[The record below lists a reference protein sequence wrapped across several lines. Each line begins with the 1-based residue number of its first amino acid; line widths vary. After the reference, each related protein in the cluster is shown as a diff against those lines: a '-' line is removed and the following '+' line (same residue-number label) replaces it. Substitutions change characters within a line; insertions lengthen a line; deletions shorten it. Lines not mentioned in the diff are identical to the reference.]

1 MTQTLSV
8 IDPEVLSID
17 ERAALEANIDN
28 LIAAHKNNRQEIN
41 RLVFESVAAMSMGD
55 RYEQELENK
64 KGLKRFIGSI
74 TGSNKKLQDKINRS
88 RSAAQYA
95 SQQTLQ
101 KLAEQNL
108 MSFELITAVN
118 NKLNAS
124 VVAIEKEI
132 NQIYA
137 AMLTFFK
144 QSRSDIIQLA
154 NRVDK
159 LERNVNLLNWV
170 NSIEYQMFNGTE
182 YADLDDVSK
191 VVCLVRDFCDITN
204 GEWTT
209 SDLLLLKTAM
219 ATIGLPPRANIC
231 YKDFI
236 KEIAN
241 SDQLKEKLFGK
252 LSLDGVEE
260 YPEYVVIS
268 AGIEKNRLLE
278 TSEKYLVDNS
288 LTVLRNHGCTVS
300 EEELKQ
306 EMLCLYTKDKAQ
318 FDLSNYVNTYDF
330 ILEMLYNLEQVKR
343 IQHTKFDNKMQEAEV
358 LFSYYKTEPLIPLLH
373 ELIDY
378 GYAKAKYV
386 LALLYKTG
394 CANLK
399 RDDDM
404 FKKLM
409 SESAEEG
416 YLPEKKKKIFELN
429 NYNSKKIKSEI
440 IEMPAS
446 ILEMINEGDM
456 FAAEVYAYY
465 CYINHDYVTSA
476 EIYKKAPLALGYY
489 KIGSMYFCDLVGF
502 EENLKKA
509 FEYYKLSADMGY
521 NEAENE
527 IGLFYGSGWGC
538 EKNLKKAFEYYQ
550 RAYLHGYNSLNSIVI
565 CYKYGNGVEKNLQK
579 SFEYC
584 KLNADMGDS
593 LAEYRLGKCYENG
606 EGCEKNPQK
615 AFEYYKRSYEHGWD
629 DAFFKY
635 GWCLSHNF
643 GTENDYDLAYKVFME
658 GSEKGYNTCTANVGW
673 CYQNGR
679 GVAKNMDK
687 AKEYYKKAADMGN
700 DWAKEQLNK
709 YF

>member
-17 ERAALEANIDN
+17 ERTALEANIDN

-124 VVAIEKEI
+124 VVAIESEINQVYASILTVKKEI
-132 NQIYA
+132 NQVYA
-137 AMLTFFK
+137 AMMTFFK
-144 QSRSDIIQLA
+144 QTRSDIIQLA

-170 NSIEYQMFNGTE
+170 NSIEYQMFNGME

-236 KEIAN
+236 EEIAN

-268 AGIEKNRLLE
+268 AGIEKDRLLG

-318 FDLSNYVNTYDF
+318 FDLSNHVNTYDF

-343 IQHTKFDNKMQEAEV
+343 IQYTKTLDRKMQEAEV

-378 GYAKAKYV
+378 GYAKAKYI
-386 LALLYKTG
+386 LALLYETG
-394 CANLK
+394 CADLK

-404 FKKLM
+404 FKKLI
-409 SESAEEG
+409 SESAAEG
-416 YLPEKKKKIFELN
+416 YLPAILRKNIPLFVSCFNNDNELAQNINLIKEMAYNGEIFAVEEYARALTHFWFVDGIDIP
-429 NYNSKKIKSEI
+429 YDPTTA
-440 IEMPAS
+440 IEM
-446 ILEMINEGDM
+446 
-456 FAAEVYAYY
+456 F
-465 CYINHDYVTSA
+465 
-476 EIYKKAPLALGYY
+476 KKAPAVLGNYGIARRYALGEGVE
-489 KIGSMYFCDLVGF
+489 KDLQ
-502 EENLKKA
+502 KA
-509 FEYYKLSADMGY
+509 FGYYKLSADMGY
-521 NEAENE
+521 
-527 IGLFYGSGWGC
+527 S
-538 EKNLKKAFEYYQ
+538 
-550 RAYLHGYNSLNSIVI
+550 S
-565 CYKYGNGVEKNLQK
+565 
-579 SFEYC
+579 
-584 KLNADMGDS
+584 
-593 LAEYRLGKCYENG
+593 AEYEVGLAYECG
-606 EGCEKNPQK
+606 YGCEKNPEK
-615 AFEYYKRSYEHGWD
+615 AFEYYKKAYEHGWY
-629 DAFFKY
+629 DAINKY
-635 GWCLSHNF
+635 GWCLTNNF

-658 GSEKGYNTCTANVGW
+658 GHEKGIAICTANVGW
-673 CYQNGR
+673 CYHWGR
-679 GVAKNMDK
+679 RVAKNMDK

>member
-17 ERAALEANIDN
+17 ERTALEANIDN

-124 VVAIEKEI
+124 VVAIESEINQVYASILTVKKEI
-132 NQIYA
+132 NQVYA
-137 AMLTFFK
+137 AMMTFFK
-144 QSRSDIIQLA
+144 QTRSDIIQLA

-236 KEIAN
+236 EEIAN

-268 AGIEKNRLLE
+268 AGIEKDRLLG

-318 FDLSNYVNTYDF
+318 FDLSNHVNTYDF

-343 IQHTKFDNKMQEAEV
+343 IQYTKTLDRKMQEAEV

-378 GYAKAKYV
+378 GYAKAKYI
-386 LALLYKTG
+386 LALLYETG
-394 CANLK
+394 CADLK

-404 FKKLM
+404 FKKLI
-409 SESAEEG
+409 SESAAEG
-416 YLPEKKKKIFELN
+416 YLPALFRQIVPMFLN
-429 NYNSKKIKSEI
+429 INKERKSEFF
-440 IEMPAS
+440 ENLDSLFKMA
-446 ILEMINEGDM
+446 NEGDM
-456 FAAEVYAYY
+456 FAADEYAR
-465 CYINHDYVTSA
+465 CAINFSWFGYGENDFTTA
-476 EIYKKAPLALGYY
+476 IKMFKKAPAVLGNYSIAKRY
-489 KIGSMYFCDLVGF
+489 DLGQGV
-502 EENLKKA
+502 EKNLQKA
-509 FEYYKLSADMGY
+509 FEYYKLSADMWY
-521 NEAENE
+521 SSAEYKV
-527 IGLFYGSGWGC
+527 GL
-538 EKNLKKAFEYYQ
+538 AYQ
-550 RAYLHGYNSLNSIVI
+550 HGY
-565 CYKYGNGVEKNLQK
+565 
-579 SFEYC
+579 
-584 KLNADMGDS
+584 
-593 LAEYRLGKCYENG
+593 
-606 EGCEKNPQK
+606 GCEKNPER
-615 AFEYYKRSYEHGWD
+615 AFEYYKRAYEHGSD
-629 DAFFKY
+629 DAINQY
-635 GWCLSHNF
+635 GWCLTNNF
-643 GTENDYDLAYKVFME
+643 GPENDYDLAYKVFME
-658 GSEKGYNTCTANVGW
+658 GHEKGIAICTANVGW

-687 AKEYYKKAADMGN
+687 AKEYYKKAVDMGN
-700 DWAKEQLNK
+700 AWAKEQLNK

>member
-17 ERAALEANIDN
+17 ERTALEANIDN

-124 VVAIEKEI
+124 VVAIESEINQVYASILTVKKEI
-132 NQIYA
+132 NQVYA
-137 AMLTFFK
+137 AMMTFFK
-144 QSRSDIIQLA
+144 QTRSDIIQLA

-236 KEIAN
+236 EEIAN

-268 AGIEKNRLLE
+268 AGIEKDRLLG

-318 FDLSNYVNTYDF
+318 FDLSNHVNTYDF

-343 IQHTKFDNKMQEAEV
+343 IQYTKTLDRKMQEAEV

-378 GYAKAKYV
+378 GYAKAKYI
-386 LALLYKTG
+386 LALLYDTG
-394 CANLK
+394 CADLEP
-399 RDDDM
+399 DSGM
-404 FKKLM
+404 YVKLI
-409 SESAEEG
+409 SESASEG
-416 YLPEKKKKIFELN
+416 YLPALFRKILPIFPEE
-429 NYNSKKIKSEI
+429 IKNKEI
-440 IEMPAS
+440 KNK
-446 ILEMINEGDM
+446 ILENLDALCKIANEGDM
-456 FAAEVYAYY
+456 FAAEEYARYA
-465 CYINHDYVTSA
+465 IKSSWFDYGENDYFTA
-476 EIYKKAPLALGYY
+476 IEMFQKAPVCLGNYSIAIRY
-489 KIGSMYFCDLVGF
+489 ERGEGVEKDLQ
-502 EENLKKA
+502 KA

-521 NEAENE
+521 EKAIFE
-527 IGLFYGSGWGC
+527 I
-538 EKNLKKAFEYYQ
+538 A
-550 RAYLHGYNSLNSIVI
+550 I
-565 CYKYGNGVEKNLQK
+565 CYKFGRGVEKNLQK
-579 SFEYC
+579 TLEYY
-584 KLNADMGDS
+584 KISADIGNVV
-593 LAEYRLGKCYENG
+593 AECAVGECYQYG
-606 EGCEKNPQK
+606 EGCEKNPKK
-615 AFEYYKRSYEHGWD
+615 AFEYYKRAYEHGWYT
-629 DAFFKY
+629 AFNKY
-635 GWCLSHNF
+635 GWCLTNNF

-658 GSEKGYNTCTANVGW
+658 GDEKGIDDCTANVGW

>member
-124 VVAIEKEI
+124 VVAIESEINQVYASILTVKKEI
-132 NQIYA
+132 NQVYA
-137 AMLTFFK
+137 AMMTFFK
-144 QSRSDIIQLA
+144 QTRSDIIQLA

-236 KEIAN
+236 EEIAN

-268 AGIEKNRLLE
+268 AGIEKDRLLG

-318 FDLSNYVNTYDF
+318 FDLSNHVNTYDF

-343 IQHTKFDNKMQEAEV
+343 IQYTKTLNRKMQEAEV

-378 GYAKAKYV
+378 GYAKAKYI
-386 LALLYKTG
+386 LALLYETG
-394 CANLK
+394 CADLN

-404 FKKLM
+404 FKKLI
-409 SESAEEG
+409 SESAAEG
-416 YLPEKKKKIFELN
+416 YLPALFRQIFPLFNINKER
-429 NYNSKKIKSEI
+429 KSELF
-440 IEMPAS
+440 ENLDSLFKMA
-446 ILEMINEGDM
+446 NEGDM
-456 FAAEVYAYY
+456 FAAEEYAR
-465 CYINHDYVTSA
+465 CA
-476 EIYKKAPLALGYY
+476 IYFSWFGYGENDFTTAIKMFKKAPASLGNYSIAKRY
-489 KIGSMYFCDLVGF
+489 DLGQGV
-502 EENLKKA
+502 EKNLQKA

-521 NEAENE
+521 
-527 IGLFYGSGWGC
+527 S
-538 EKNLKKAFEYYQ
+538 
-550 RAYLHGYNSLNSIVI
+550 S
-565 CYKYGNGVEKNLQK
+565 
-579 SFEYC
+579 
-584 KLNADMGDS
+584 
-593 LAEYRLGKCYENG
+593 AEYKVGLAYECG
-606 EGCEKNPQK
+606 YGCEKNPEK
-615 AFEYYKRSYEHGWD
+615 AFEYYKKAYEHGCD
-629 DAFFKY
+629 DAINSY
-635 GWCLSHNF
+635 GWCLINNF
-643 GTENDYDLAYKVFME
+643 RTENDYDLAYKVFME
-658 GSEKGYNTCTANVGW
+658 GHEKGIAICTANVGW
-673 CYQNGR
+673 CYHWGR

-687 AKEYYKKAADMGN
+687 AKEYYKKAADMGHA
-700 DWAKEQLNK
+700 WAKEQLNK